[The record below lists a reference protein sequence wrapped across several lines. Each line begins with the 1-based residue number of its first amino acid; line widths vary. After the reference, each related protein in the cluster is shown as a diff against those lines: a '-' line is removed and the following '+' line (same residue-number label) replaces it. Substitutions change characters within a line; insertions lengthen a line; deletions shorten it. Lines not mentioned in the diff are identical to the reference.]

1 MKMLLGVYDSF
12 CIVKLSYIGI
22 MLVINMFFLQSYHT
36 GIYGTKINKNLSDR
50 MILMKKLLV
59 KDQIAGRMEMQR
71 II

>member
-1 MKMLLGVYDSF
+1 
-12 CIVKLSYIGI
+12 
-22 MLVINMFFLQSYHT
+22 MLVINMFFLLSYHT

-71 II
+71 FI